1 MSLSGILRSRVWPAA
16 WQLFT
21 RSFVLV
27 GLPLL
32 AWGLADTAG
41 FFAEPARAGY
51 AAVCIG
57 QALVLAWLLYVTP
70 PQPPTERHHDLPE
83 WHGHVYEVIL
93 ILAAY
98 GDRRE
103 VLTWAENPALR
114 WVGVGIALLGV
125 SPLHLGQPDVGQPPA
140 PAGRRCTGRSRL
152 AHRGTLQV
160 DPLPGTA
167 LPGLVQPG
175 VCHYLPLLDRAGAH
189 APPDCRSRLP
199 HPLFREALCRAV
211 RAGLASAPPHL
222 LAHLAFPV
230 LALARNRP

>member
-16 WQLFT
+16 WQLFV
-21 RSFVLV
+21 RAFVLV

-70 PQPPTERHHDLPE
+70 PQPPAERHHDLPE
-83 WHGHVYEVIL
+83 WHGHMYEVIL

-125 SPLHLGQPDVGQPPA
+125 SLSIWANLAWATPLRR
-140 PAGRRCTGRSRL
+140 PAGAAPVDLVLLTAGPFKWIRYPGLLCQALYSLGFAITCRSWIGLALMLPLMAVLAYRIRYFEKLYRGRSTR
-152 AHRGTLQV
+152 
-160 DPLPGTA
+160 
-167 LPGLVQPG
+167 
-175 VCHYLPLLDRAGAH
+175 
-189 APPDCRSRLP
+189 
-199 HPLFREALCRAV
+199 
-211 RAGLASAPPHL
+211 
-222 LAHLAFPV
+222 
-230 LALARNRP
+230 